1 MATKKQGITVR
12 FDEGEMQE
20 LANLAERYRVSSATI
35 LRWALR
41 AMGNHV
47 ERNEGRL
54 VLPLDFGDA
63 AVEKPA
69 KRPVKRSSAPGQA
82 AASPVKAAK
91 KPAKKRGR

>member
-20 LANLAERYRVSSATI
+20 LGGLAERYRVSSATI

-41 AMGNHV
+41 ALGNHV

-54 VLPLDFGDA
+54 VMPLDFGDA
-63 AVEKPA
+63 ATAKPT
-69 KRPVKRSSAPGQA
+69 KKQ
-82 AASPVKAAK
+82 AK
-91 KPAKKRGR
+91 KPAKGAKRSGR

>member
-1 MATKKQGITVR
+1 MATEKQGITVR

-20 LANLAERYRVSSATI
+20 LGGLAERYRVSSATI

-41 AMGNHV
+41 ALGNHV

-69 KRPVKRSSAPGQA
+69 KKTGKRSTAAVQA
-82 AASPVKAAK
+82 AAPPVKAAK
-91 KPAKKRGR
+91 KAAKKRGR

>member
-1 MATKKQGITVR
+1 MATDKQGITVR

-20 LANLAERYRVSSATI
+20 LGGLAERYRVSSATI

-41 AMGNHV
+41 ALGNHV

-63 AVEKPA
+63 AVEKPV
-69 KRPVKRSSAPGQA
+69 KKPGKRSTAAGQA
-82 AASPVKAAK
+82 VAPPVKAAK
-91 KPAKKRGR
+91 KRGR

>member
-1 MATKKQGITVR
+1 MATEKQGITVR

-20 LANLAERYRVSSATI
+20 LGSLAERYRVSSATI

-41 AMGNHV
+41 TLGNHV

-54 VLPLDFGDA
+54 VLPLDFGDT

-69 KRPVKRSSAPGQA
+69 KKPSKRSAAAGQA
-82 AASPVKAAK
+82 EAPPVKAAK
-91 KPAKKRGR
+91 KAAKKRRR

>member
-1 MATKKQGITVR
+1 MATEKQGITVR

-20 LANLAERYRVSSATI
+20 LGSLAERYRVSSATI

-41 AMGNHV
+41 ALGNHV

-63 AVEKPA
+63 AVDTATDKPA
-69 KRPVKRSSAPGQA
+69 KKQVKRSAPSGRSEVPPA
-82 AASPVKAAK
+82 KA
-91 KPAKKRGR
+91 AKKRGR

>member
-1 MATKKQGITVR
+1 MATEKQGITVR

-20 LANLAERYRVSSATI
+20 LGGLAERYRVSSATI

-41 AMGNHV
+41 ALGNHV

-69 KRPVKRSSAPGQA
+69 KKQSKRSASAGQA
-82 AASPVKAAK
+82 VAPPVKAAK
-91 KPAKKRGR
+91 KRGR

>member
-1 MATKKQGITVR
+1 MATEKQGITVR

-20 LANLAERYRVSSATI
+20 LGSLAERYRVSSATI

-41 AMGNHV
+41 ALGNHV

-54 VLPLDFGDA
+54 VLPLDFGDT

-69 KRPVKRSSAPGQA
+69 KKPSKRSAAAGQA
-82 AASPVKAAK
+82 EAPPVKAAK
-91 KPAKKRGR
+91 KAAKKRRR

>member
-1 MATKKQGITVR
+1 MATEKQGITVR

-20 LANLAERYRVSSATI
+20 LGSLAERYQVSSATI
-35 LRWALR
+35 IRWALR
-41 AMGNHV
+41 ALGNHV

-69 KRPVKRSSAPGQA
+69 KKPGKRSA
-82 AASPVKAAK
+82 AAGRAEAAPVKAT
-91 KPAKKRGR
+91 KKRAR

>member
-1 MATKKQGITVR
+1 MANEKQGITVR

-41 AMGNHV
+41 ALGNHV